1 MCVAGNGIGRSS
13 GGGPLGAVIFLCEIH
28 WITSPTHTPRGEAF
42 MPNSPSVDGISGRH
56 RKSRSLSPALRRVA
70 VIVVTAPVAGTILFG
85 TSAFAAEQTV
95 AKTTAATLDPA
106 EQLIADNLDTRIQD
120 VRLGSTLSGVVIDAD
135 SRQAVWGHD
144 ATTALMPASNT
155 KLGTSTA
162 ALTVLG
168 PDHRF
173 TTKVVYDDGTL
184 TLVGGGDRTLTSADL
199 TAMATTAVAGL
210 KNAGL
215 TTVKVVV
222 DDSLFPAPSL
232 ATGWN
237 DGYYPDS
244 IAPVRALV
252 VDGHHVTDT
261 SLDAGQTF
269 ARILAQ
275 QGVTVT
281 GSVTHGTAATGAVSV
296 AEHESDPLSAIVE
309 HMLKVSDNDIAETL
323 LRMTALASGRPATFE
338 DGTAVVRQVLTQ
350 YGVSLTNYEIY
361 DGSGLSRSNRIPA
374 QTIADILDVADDPA
388 NSATLKY
395 IVDGLPVAGEA
406 GSTLGPEWGRFDTAD
421 SQCAVGKVM
430 AKTGTLTGAIALS
443 GLTKAGDGRWKI
455 FSFIE
460 NNSTAAPDATKD
472 ALDGLA
478 ATVNGCWA

>member
-1 MCVAGNGIGRSS
+1 
-13 GGGPLGAVIFLCEIH
+13 
-28 WITSPTHTPRGEAF
+28 
-42 MPNSPSVDGISGRH
+42 
-56 RKSRSLSPALRRVA
+56 PALRRVA
-70 VIVVTAPVAGTILFG
+70 VVAVTTPVAGTILFG
-85 TSAFAAEQTV
+85 TTAFAAGKAV
-95 AKTTAATLDPA
+95 SKTAVTALDPA
-106 EQLIADNLDTRIQD
+106 EQKIAANLNTRVQDT
-120 VRLGSTLSGVVIDAD
+120 RLGSTLSGVVIDAT
-135 SRQAVWGHD
+135 SRKAVWGHD

-155 KLGTSTA
+155 KLGTATA

-168 PDHRF
+168 PNHRF
-173 TTKVVYDDGTL
+173 TTKVVYGNGTL

-199 TAMATTAVAGL
+199 ATMAKAAVAGL
-210 KNAGL
+210 KSAGL
-215 TTVKVVV
+215 TSVKVRV
-222 DDSLFPAPSL
+222 DDSLFPAPTL

-244 IAPVRALV
+244 VAPVRALV

-269 ARILAQ
+269 AKLLAQ

-281 GSVTHGTAATGAVSV
+281 GAVAHGTAGTGAVPV
-296 AEHESDPLSAIVE
+296 AEHRSGTLSTIVK

-323 LRMTALASGRPATFE
+323 LRMTAIGDGRRPTFE
-338 DGTAVVRQVLTQ
+338 NGTAVVRKVLSK
-350 YGVSLTNYEIY
+350 YGVSLVNYEIH
-361 DGSGLSRSNRIPA
+361 DGSGLSRANRIPA
-374 QTIADILDVADDPA
+374 QTIADILDVADAPGNA
-388 NSATLKY
+388 KTLAS
-395 IVDGLPVAGEA
+395 IIDGLPVAGEA

-421 SQCAVGKVM
+421 SQCAVGKVQ

-443 GLTKAGDGRWKI
+443 GLTKAEDGRWKI

-460 NNSTAAPDATKD
+460 NNSTADPAATKD